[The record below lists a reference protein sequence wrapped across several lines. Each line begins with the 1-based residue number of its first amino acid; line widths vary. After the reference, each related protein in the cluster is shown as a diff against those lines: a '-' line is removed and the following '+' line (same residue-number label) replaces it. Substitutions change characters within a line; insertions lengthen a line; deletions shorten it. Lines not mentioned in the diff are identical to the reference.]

1 MHSWLIYL
9 PLGNN
14 SYNNGSSSFIFILS
28 LKSYLKSHFLSEKDI
43 NPTLGEYG
51 SMRFFLFHEIFINAP
66 GLISF
71 IFSTSA
77 KSPLRLFLM
86 MRLKFSLSQMKFV
99 YIVINIEVKSE
110 KIFLIQTFNNKII
123 LTSFNYRNSSSYLIY
138 QKFI

>member
-14 SYNNGSSSFIFILS
+14 SYNNGSSSFIFTLS

-51 SMRFFLFHEIFINAP
+51 SISLFLFHVMFINAP
-66 GLISF
+66 GLISAM
-71 IFSTSA
+71 FSTEA

-86 MRLKFSLSQMKFV
+86 IRFKFSLSQMKFV
-99 YIVINIEVKSE
+99 CIDKNMNIEAKNE
-110 KIFLIQTFNNKII
+110 
-123 LTSFNYRNSSSYLIY
+123 
-138 QKFI
+138 